1 MKNLKLELEKVYKNY
16 CDVSLIGI
24 KGEDE
29 FVDVLYKFVEFR
41 LWVSGGERSSNG
53 NIGCENIEGFL
64 NEIFLFEDM
73 MSDWSGVYRG
83 DLCYE
88 AYEALDEVISKSDLE
103 ENIKEDI
110 LKGFRDKYDIE
121 IFV

>member
-1 MKNLKLELEKVYKNY
+1 MKNLKLELEKVYKDY
-16 CDVSLIGI
+16 CDGSLIGI

-41 LWVSGGERSSNG
+41 LWVSGGDKWGAGS
-53 NIGCENIEGFL
+53 IGCESVEGFL

-88 AYEALDEVISKSDLE
+88 ANEGLDEVISKSDLE

-110 LKGFRDKYDIE
+110 LKGFRDNYDIE